1 MNIVSSRE
9 VDVRISSVIA
19 RQLLDC
25 SARPLVEVEITTDTG
40 HVGRGAS
47 PTGTS
52 VGTHEAFVLRDG
64 DRTQYN
70 GRSVHRAIAAVT
82 DEIAPAL
89 IGAEL
94 DDPRSLDRVM
104 IELDG
109 TPDKHRLGGN
119 AIYSTSIALLR
130 AAAAAAGTPTYT
142 YVGTLLGLKPPATVP
157 VPSFNMING
166 GHYGDVCQ
174 TFSEF
179 LVVPYR
185 ADSIESA
192 VEQGVSVFEML
203 GEVLAGRLGRAPL
216 LASSYGYIAPSSDP
230 HVVMEVL
237 GEAVERAG
245 CADIMAFALD
255 CASSE
260 MYDSRSASY
269 AFNGERVTAEA
280 LIDYARGLSREFP
293 MLFIEDLLD
302 GDDWAGFS
310 KAVQTVNRTIIVG
323 DDLIVTNRDRL
334 QRAVQ
339 TSAVHGFILKPNQ
352 VGTVAEALDCF
363 EFATQNALLTI
374 PSGRSGGVIDDVV
387 MDLAVGLGAPFQK
400 NGAPRSGERI
410 EKLNFLLRAAEG
422 IPDCAL
428 ADVPALARF

>member
-1 MNIVSSRE
+1 MKVA
-9 VDVRISSVIA
+9 SVIA
-19 RQLLDC
+19 RQVLDC
-25 SARPLVEVEITTDTG
+25 KARPLLEVEITTDTG

-47 PTGTS
+47 PTGSS
-52 VGTHEAFVLRDG
+52 VGSHEAYVLRDG
-64 DRTQYN
+64 DRTRYN
-70 GRSVHRAIAAVT
+70 GLSVHRAVAAVT

-104 IELDG
+104 IDLDG

-142 YVGTLLGLKPPATVP
+142 YVGTLLGLDPPTTVP

-166 GHYGDVCQ
+166 GQYGDVCQ

-192 VEQGVSVFEML
+192 VEKGVSLFETL
-203 GEVLAGRLGRAPL
+203 GEVLAARLGRAPM
-216 LASSYGYIAPSSDP
+216 LASSYGYVAPSGDP
-230 HVVMEVL
+230 LVVMEVL
-237 GEAVERAG
+237 AEAVERAG

-260 MYDSRSASY
+260 VYDSDSATY

-280 LIDYARGLSREFP
+280 LIDYARGLSQQFP

-302 GDDWAGFS
+302 GDDWAGFA
-310 KAVQTVNRTIIVG
+310 KAVQAVNRSIILG
-323 DDLIVTNRDRL
+323 DDLIVTNPARL
-334 QRAVQ
+334 RRAVE
-339 TSAVHGFILKPNQ
+339 TAAVDGFILKPNQ
-352 VGTVAEALDCF
+352 VGTIAEALDCF
-363 EFATQNALLTI
+363 EYAARNGVLAI

-410 EKLNFLLRAAEG
+410 AKLNFLLRAAEG

>member
-1 MNIVSSRE
+1 MVKIA
-9 VDVRISSVIA
+9 SVIA

-25 SARPLVEVEITTDTG
+25 KARPLVEAEITTDNG
-40 HVGRGAS
+40 YVGCGAA
-47 PTGTS
+47 PTGSS

-64 DRTQYN
+64 DKSRYN
-70 GRSVHRAIAAVT
+70 GLGVRRAVAAVT
-82 DEIAPAL
+82 DEIAPVL
-89 IGAEL
+89 IGKEL
-94 DDPRSLDRVM
+94 DDPRTLDRVM

-119 AIYSTSIALLR
+119 AIYSTSVALLR

-142 YVGTLLGLKPPATVP
+142 YVRALLGLQPPTTVP

-185 ADSIESA
+185 AGSIESA
-192 VEQGVSVFEML
+192 VETGVSLFETL
-203 GEVLAGRLGRAPL
+203 GEVLAEYLGHAPF
-216 LASSYGYIAPSSDP
+216 LAASYGYIAPSSDP
-230 HVVMEVL
+230 HVVMEL
-237 GEAVERAG
+237 LAEAVARAG
-245 CADIMAFALD
+245 CVDTVAFALD

-260 MYDSRSASY
+260 VYDSGSATY
-269 AFNGERVTAEA
+269 AFKGERVSAEA
-280 LIDYARGLSREFP
+280 LIDYARGLSQEFP
-293 MLFIEDLLD
+293 MVFVEDLLD
-302 GDDWAGFS
+302 GDDWAGFA
-310 KAVQTVNRTIIVG
+310 KAVSTVNRSLIVG

-334 QRAVQ
+334 RRAVE
-339 TSAVHGFILKPNQ
+339 TSAVDGFILKPNQ
-352 VGTVAEALDCF
+352 VGTIAEALDCF
-363 EFATQNALLTI
+363 EYATQHGILAI

-387 MDLAVGLGAPFQK
+387 MDLAVGLAAPFQK
-400 NGAPRSGERI
+400 NGAPRSGERV

-428 ADVPALARF
+428 ADVPALVRF

>member
-1 MNIVSSRE
+1 MKIA
-9 VDVRISSVIA
+9 SVIA

-25 SARPLVEVEITTDTG
+25 KARPLLEVEITTDTG
-40 HVGRGAS
+40 VVGRGAS
-47 PTGTS
+47 PTGSS
-52 VGTHEAFVLRDG
+52 VGSHEAFVLRDG
-64 DRTQYN
+64 DRTHYN
-70 GRSVHRAIAAVT
+70 GLSVRRAIAAVT

-104 IELDG
+104 IDLDG

-142 YVGTLLGLKPPATVP
+142 YIGALLGLEPPATVP

-166 GHYGDVCQ
+166 GQYGDVCQ
-174 TFSEF
+174 SFSEF

-185 ADSIESA
+185 AESIESA
-192 VEQGVSVFEML
+192 VEKGVSLFETL
-203 GEVLAGRLGRAPL
+203 GEVLTERLGRAPM
-216 LASSYGYIAPSSDP
+216 LASSYGYMAPSSDP
-230 HVVMEVL
+230 HVVLEVL
-237 GEAVERAG
+237 AEAVERAG

-260 MYDSRSASY
+260 VYDSDCATY

-280 LIDYARGLSREFP
+280 LIDYARALSQEFP

-302 GDDWAGFS
+302 GDDWAGFA
-310 KAVQTVNRTIIVG
+310 KAVQTVHRSIILG
-323 DDLIVTNRDRL
+323 DDLIVTNPARL
-334 QRAVQ
+334 QRAVEM
-339 TSAVHGFILKPNQ
+339 SAVDGFILKPNQ
-352 VGTVAEALDCF
+352 VGTIAEALDCF
-363 EFATQNALLTI
+363 EYARRNAVLVI

-410 EKLNFLLRAAEG
+410 AKLNFLLRAAEG

-428 ADVPALARF
+428 ADVPALAHF

>member
-1 MNIVSSRE
+1 MKIA
-9 VDVRISSVIA
+9 SVVA

-25 SARPLVEVEITTDTG
+25 RARPLVEVEITTDTG

-47 PTGTS
+47 PTGSS
-52 VGTHEAFVLRDG
+52 VGVHEAFVLRDG
-64 DRTQYN
+64 DRAEYN
-70 GRSVHRAIAAVT
+70 GQSVHRAVSAVT
-82 DEIAPAL
+82 DEIAPVL
-89 IGAEL
+89 VGAEL
-94 DDPRSLDRVM
+94 DDPRSLDRIM

-130 AAAAAAGTPTYT
+130 AASAAAGTPTCA
-142 YVGTLLGLKPPATVP
+142 YVGALLGLKPPTTVP
-157 VPSFNMING
+157 APSFNMING
-166 GHYGDVCQ
+166 GRYGDIFQ
-174 TFSEF
+174 TFNEF

-185 ADSIESA
+185 ADSMEK
-192 VEQGVSVFEML
+192 GVSLFGVL

-216 LASSYGYIAPSSDP
+216 VASSYGYVAPSSDP
-230 HVVMEVL
+230 RVVMEVL
-237 GEAVERAG
+237 AEAVERAG
-245 CADIMAFALD
+245 CADVMAFALD

-260 MYDSRSASY
+260 VYDKSTQTY

-280 LIDYARGLSREFP
+280 LIDYARALSEDFP
-293 MLFIEDLLD
+293 MVFIEDLLD
-302 GDDWAGFS
+302 GDDWDGFT
-310 KAVQTVNRTIIVG
+310 KAVQTIDRSIILG

-334 QRAVQ
+334 ERAVK
-339 TSAVHGFILKPNQ
+339 TSAVDGFILKPNQ
-352 VGTVAEALDCF
+352 VGTIAEALDCF
-363 EFATQNALLTI
+363 EYATENAILAI

-422 IPDCAL
+422 IPNCTL
-428 ADVPALARF
+428 SDVPALVRF

>member
-1 MNIVSSRE
+1 MKIA
-9 VDVRISSVIA
+9 SVIA

-25 SARPLVEVEITTDTG
+25 KARPLVEVEITTDTG

-64 DRTQYN
+64 DESQYN
-70 GRSVHRAIAAVT
+70 GLGVHRALAAVT
-82 DEIAPAL
+82 DEISPVL
-89 IGAEL
+89 VGAEL
-94 DDPRSLDRVM
+94 DDPRSLDRIM

-109 TPDKHRLGGN
+109 TSDKRRLGGN
-119 AIYSTSIALLR
+119 AIYSTSVALLR
-130 AAAAAAGTPTYT
+130 AAAAAAGMPTYT
-142 YVGTLLGLKPPATVP
+142 YVGALLGLKPATTVP

-185 ADSIESA
+185 ADSIQSA
-192 VEQGVSVFEML
+192 VETGVTLFEVL
-203 GEVLAGRLGRAPL
+203 GEVLAARLGRAPL

-237 GEAVERAG
+237 TEAVERTG
-245 CADIMAFALD
+245 CADIVAFALD

-260 MYDSRSASY
+260 VYDKSSATY
-269 AFNGERVTAEA
+269 AFNGARVNAEA
-280 LIDYARGLSREFP
+280 LIEYARGLSREFP
-293 MLFIEDLLD
+293 MVFIEDLLD

-310 KAVQTVNRTIIVG
+310 KAVRTVGRSLIVG

-339 TSAVHGFILKPNQ
+339 TSAVDGFILKPNQ
-352 VGTVAEALDCF
+352 VGTIAEALDCF
-363 EFATQNALLTI
+363 EYATRHAILAI

-387 MDLAVGLGAPFQK
+387 MDLAVGLGAPLQK

-410 EKLNFLLRAAEG
+410 EKLNFLLRVAEG

-428 ADVPALARF
+428 ADVPALVRF